1 MFFQLESLQNN
12 YQGFQGLTFRQIRN
26 VRAGLGSLGWGRQE
40 REKRKNILGMRWAW
54 GRSNQARSLVQEQLF
69 PTPEQL
75 ILRPWSGAC
84 NPGGVFGADP
94 SVT

>member
-1 MFFQLESLQNN
+1 MNMGFVELNN
-12 YQGFQGLTFRQIRN
+12 MVVPIDK
-26 VRAGLGSLGWGRQE
+26 E
-40 REKRKNILGMRWAW
+40 RKNILGMRWAW
-54 GRSNQARSLVQEQLF
+54 GRSNQARNLVQEQLF